1 MARTPRN
8 WENKPGDDTSRH
20 FTRKWVELAYAA
32 TIAFVAAGVSMSYV
46 FVAQL
51 TGALT
56 INVATGDLALAKDL
70 DEFVFFFETDGT
82 QRIVTFGT
90 NFLSSGTVTI
100 PASKGAVVRGIY
112 DATLGKIRI
121 TSREIHA

>member
-8 WENKPGDDTSRH
+8 WENIPGDNTSRH
-20 FTRKWVELAYAA
+20 FTRKWIELAYAA

-46 FVAQL
+46 VIAEL
-51 TGALT
+51 AGALT
-56 INVATGDLALAKDL
+56 INAATDDLADAKDF
-70 DEFVFFFETDGT
+70 DEFIFFFTTDGT

-90 NFLSSGTVTI
+90 NFLSSGTLTI
-100 PASKGAVVRGIY
+100 PADKGAVVRGIY
-112 DATLGKIRI
+112 DEVLGAIRI